1 MEHCLGPRLIVLVFQ
16 AWRTHLSSLGDP
28 AGLPLCNTAVSAFKN
43 KSKSGKR
50 KKKRPTQTSKINK
63 NKPQI
68 FLKAKGLL
76 NKTVE
81 IKTVKTDSSSE
92 KMKAHLNGTIKG

>member
-1 MEHCLGPRLIVLVFQ
+1 MEDCLGPILIVLVFQ
-16 AWRTHLSSLGDP
+16 ASRTHLSSLGDP
-28 AGLPLCNTAVSAFKN
+28 AGLPLCNTAVSAFKSKG
-43 KSKSGKR
+43 KSEKGG
-50 KKKRPTQTSKINK
+50 KKRPTQTSKINK
-63 NKPQI
+63 NKSQI

-92 KMKAHLNGTIKG
+92 KMKAHLNETIKG